1 MCGIVGV
8 VGRLGNLNAALPNQS
23 VANDAAANL
32 VINNDNSISVVDV
45 LMEGLRRL
53 EYRGYDSAG
62 VATLV
67 DGKIERRRAMGKLE
81 NLRALLAEKPFHQPG
96 TIGIGHTRWAT
107 HGEPSTRNAHP
118 HKGERVVVVHN
129 GIIENY
135 RDLRDDLTA
144 RGVTFTSETDTEV
157 IAHLLDQALL
167 RGLKPQQAVAETL
180 PLLHG
185 AFALAMLF
193 HGYDDLL
200 IGARRGSPLCLGY
213 RNAASNHTGDDD
225 GHTGVA
231 AHLLASD
238 ALALAGMVDQVT
250 YLEEGDWVVLSAMQA
265 VIYNADNQVVA
276 RPSQPLAMNGQQ
288 TDKGLFPHFMLKEIH
303 EQPATVVDS
312 LLPFINPLE
321 RQLTIDLPGID
332 WAKLHHVTLVG
343 CGTAFYVGMVA
354 KYWFE
359 ELAALPAIVD
369 IASEFRY
376 RATRSQM
383 AELVVFVSQSGETAD
398 TLAAMRFAKER
409 GQKTLAIVNVP
420 TSTMAREADIVLH
433 THAGPEISVAST
445 KATTAQLTVLA
456 ALCLAAARGRGVI
469 NAEQLSAH
477 LAAFADLPGQFATVL
492 AEDDTYRRIGAQ
504 LAEARNILFIGRGS
518 CYPVAMEGALKMK
531 ELTYIHAEGF
541 PAGELKHGPIALL
554 DSGVP
559 VITLA
564 PPDRLQEKTLSNMQE
579 AMARSAPIILL
590 SDAASC
596 QRFANH
602 AGITPL
608 ALPTTSTLTAP
619 LVYTLPM
626 QLLAYYCA
634 VARGTDVDQPRNLAK
649 SVTVE

>member
-1 MCGIVGV
+1 MCGIVGI
-8 VGRLGNLNAALPNQS
+8 VGQLGKIAGWQPEHRLADGHDGAVNA
-23 VANDAAANL
+23 
-32 VINNDNSISVVDV
+32 VDV
-45 LMEGLRRL
+45 LLEGLRRL

-67 DGKIERRRAMGKLE
+67 DGMIERRRAMGKLE
-81 NLRALLAEKPFHQPG
+81 NLRALLADNPFSQASQ
-96 TIGIGHTRWAT
+96 IGIGHTRWAT
-107 HGEPSTRNAHP
+107 HGAPSTRNAHP
-118 HKGERVVVVHN
+118 HQGEGVVVVHN

-135 RDLRDDLTA
+135 RELRDSLTA
-144 RGVTFTSETDTEV
+144 QGVAFSSDTDTEV
-157 IAHLLDQALL
+157 IAHLVDRALL
-167 RGLKPQQAVAETL
+167 RGLSPQQAVAETL
-180 PLLHG
+180 PQLHG

-193 HGYDDLL
+193 DGHNDLL
-200 IGARRGSPLCLGY
+200 IGARRGSPLCLGFH
-213 RNAASNHTGDDD
+213 NADAAG
-225 GHTGVA
+225 GQVC

-238 ALALAGMVDQVT
+238 ALALAGMVDRVT
-250 YLEEGDWVVLSAMQA
+250 YLEEGDWVVLNARQA
-265 VIYNADNQVVA
+265 AIFNADNQVVA

-359 ELAALPAIVD
+359 ELAGLPAIVD

-376 RATRSQM
+376 RATHSQM
-383 AELVVFVSQSGETAD
+383 GKLVVFVSQSGETAD

-456 ALCLAAARGRGVI
+456 ALCLSAARGRGAV
-469 NAEQLSAH
+469 NAEQLRAH
-477 LAAFADLPGQFATVL
+477 LAAFIDLPGQFASVL
-492 AEDDTYRRIGAQ
+492 AEEGKYRRVGAQ
-504 LAEARNILFIGRGS
+504 LAESRDVLFIGRGS

-541 PAGELKHGPIALL
+541 AAGELKHGPIALL
-554 DSGVP
+554 DSSVP
-559 VITLA
+559 VVTLA

-579 AMARSAPIILL
+579 ALARSAPIVLL
-590 SDAASC
+590 SDQASC
-596 QRFANH
+596 DRFAGH

-608 ALPTTSTLTAP
+608 ALPPTNILTAP

-634 VARGTDVDQPRNLAK
+634 VAKGTDIDQPRNLAK